1 VVVRGT
7 TIGGREKNLTSGL
20 KVPRHC
26 PFVLPVSV
34 KHLTGT
40 IEV

>member
-1 VVVRGT
+1 
-7 TIGGREKNLTSGL
+7 L

-26 PFVLPVSV
+26 PFILLVSV